1 MVSAHDGNDIN
12 ADCTVTVTAL
22 GLPVMLFFGLRLTVA
37 GMATSI
43 STYLTDVYAGS
54 KHQGAV
60 FS

>member
-1 MVSAHDGNDIN
+1 MVSAHDGNDII
-12 ADCTVTVTAL
+12 ADCTVTVTAP
-22 GLPVMLFFGLRLTVA
+22 GLMLFFGLRLTVA